1 MPIRLNLLACLS
13 LAGMLACG
21 PAVAQATNTAR
32 AHVQAFLEAHRARL
46 GLPAPQA
53 VPAEVA
59 PQVIGG
65 GTAPAGSFPAVVALL
80 FAPESNNA
88 QAFYCGGTLVGSRH
102 VLTAAHCA
110 DFLSASQIEV
120 LVGSQSLASGGTRIA
135 LSAVAVHPNW
145 DPDTVV
151 NDVAVLTLA
160 QPVSGI
166 KPVLIA
172 ATETAEDRFAAV
184 GAPARIAGW
193 GQTALSGTDI
203 FPTELQ
209 QAGMTIQVQACSGT
223 AVICATSPRHAQAT
237 CFGDSGGPLFSET
250 LVRGRRVQVGVTSFG
265 IGSCG
270 DPNFPD
276 FFARMATLGA
286 WVKQQIAR

>member
-1 MPIRLNLLACLS
+1 MSKCLTLLAGLS
-13 LAGMLACG
+13 LACG
-21 PAVAQATNTAR
+21 PAMAQATNPAR
-32 AHVQAFLEAHRARL
+32 AHVQAFLDAHRARL

-53 VPAEVA
+53 TLAEVA
-59 PQVIGG
+59 PQIIGG
-65 GTAPAGSFPAVVALL
+65 GTAPPGSFPAVVAIL
-80 FAPESNNA
+80 FAPEANNA
-88 QAFYCGGTLVGSRH
+88 QAFYCGGTLIGSRH

-110 DFLSASQIEV
+110 DFLAASQMQV

-135 LSAVAVHPNW
+135 LSAVAVHPAW
-145 DPDTVV
+145 DPDNAV

-172 ATETAEDRFAAV
+172 ATESAEDRVAAV
-184 GAPARIAGW
+184 GAPVRVAGW
-193 GQTALSGTDI
+193 GQTALSGTDL

-209 QAGMTIQVQACSGT
+209 QAGMSVQSQACNGT
-223 AVICATSPRHAQAT
+223 AVMCATSPRHAQAT

-250 LVRGRRVQVGVTSFG
+250 LVLGRRVQVGVTSFG

-286 WVKQQIAR
+286 WVKSQIGR